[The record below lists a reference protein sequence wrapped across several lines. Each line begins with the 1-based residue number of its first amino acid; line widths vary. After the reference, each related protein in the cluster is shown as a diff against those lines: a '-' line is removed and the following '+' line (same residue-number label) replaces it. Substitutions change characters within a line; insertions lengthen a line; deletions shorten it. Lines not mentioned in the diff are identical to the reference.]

1 MFDLHNTVYTQHRLL
16 TQPYINELPMSCYS
30 GVYVT
35 PDRDDLVDRELGQIP
50 PQEFPPLRR
59 FCLPPAPWMFVNM
72 HLM

>member
-1 MFDLHNTVYTQHRLL
+1 MFDLHNTVNTQHRLL

-50 PQEFPPLRR
+50 PQEFPL
-59 FCLPPAPWMFVNM
+59 
-72 HLM
+72 